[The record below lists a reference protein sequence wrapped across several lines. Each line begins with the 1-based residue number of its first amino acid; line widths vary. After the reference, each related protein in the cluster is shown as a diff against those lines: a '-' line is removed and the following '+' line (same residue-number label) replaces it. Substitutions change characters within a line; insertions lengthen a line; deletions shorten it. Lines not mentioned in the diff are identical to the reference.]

1 MGEERPDQ
9 ERAAEQDRGHADP
22 GDQRVGAHPH
32 VTVGLQGE
40 EGGPVQGE
48 QRQRREAAEQRVRV
62 EQGQQRAGEL
72 VVLVERDAAHDV
84 REGHAPQQRGHRR
97 ARDDRDVPVA
107 PPAVTVDLAPV
118 LEGEAAHDE
127 RDEDEQQREVE
138 AGEQARV
145 PLGEGGEGRAARH
158 EQPDLVA
165 VPDRADGVDRD
176 PAVVLGASD
185 HGQQHADAEVEAFED
200 EVAGPEDG
208 DEQEP
213 DVGEFHGRLP
223 SVRDGHGPR
232 RLAVDHGR
240 QRGGWGRPCLGVADH
255 EHAVQHG
262 EHAVEQREDDQR
274 GQDRGDADRR

>member
-32 VTVGLQGE
+32 VTVGLEGE
-40 EGGPVQGE
+40 EGRPVQGE

-62 EQGQQRAGEL
+62 EQGQQRAGVL
-72 VVLVERDAAHDV
+72 VVLVERHAVHDV
-84 REGHAPQQRGHRR
+84 RERHAPQQRGQRR
-97 ARDDRDVPVA
+97 ADDDRDVPVA
-107 PPAVTVDLAPV
+107 PPAVTVDLAAE
-118 LEGEAAHDE
+118 LEGHPAQDQ

-145 PLGEGGEGRAARH
+145 PLGERGEGRPARD

-176 PAVVLGASD
+176 AAVVLGAPD
-185 HGQQHADAEVEAFED
+185 QRQQHADAEVEALED
-200 EVAGPEDG
+200 EVAGPQDR

-213 DVGEFHGRLP
+213 DVGECHGRLLQYAT
-223 SVRDGHGPR
+223 VMGRGVVVVGHGRERGR
-232 RLAVDHGR
+232 RGR
-240 QRGGWGRPCLGVADH
+240 SGLGVADH
-255 EHAVQHG
+255 EHAVSTT
-262 EHAVEQREDDQR
+262 ASTP
-274 GQDRGDADRR
+274 